1 MKLGYAS
8 SIVKHDVLA
17 PPELTLSQYLKEIAS
32 IGYDSCGIFT
42 YHGQAG
48 YPDYL
53 SRKDRKKLKRLVQD
67 LNLEIAGIGAY
78 GGMLATTEFA
88 YLVDEHEKRY
98 AVNYMKKCVDLA
110 VELNS
115 KVIEDLAGVK
125 PVGMREERAWNSLC
139 KCLKEICDYAN
150 DNNVYLAVEHLGLV
164 DTPQKFLELTKA
176 VRSEALKCVYDP
188 SNMLK
193 YLGQTKKEILDGIR
207 LNADYI
213 VDVHLK
219 GVARDLQF
227 VRPCSD
233 ADYYGQ
239 RDFLKALKDVGYGES
254 VVVEEFEQF
263 YVPSTAER
271 PFRAA
276 RITHEDVGKLLRD
289 LMT

>member
-17 PPELTLSQYLKEIAS
+17 PPELTLSQYLTEIAA

-42 YHGQAG
+42 CHGQAA

-98 AVNYMKKCVDLA
+98 TVNYMKKCVDLA

-125 PVGMREERAWNSLC
+125 PVGMGEERAWNSLC
-139 KCLKEICDYAN
+139 KCLKEICDYAY
-150 DNNVYLAVEHLGLV
+150 DNNVYVAVEHLGLV
-164 DTPQKFLELTKA
+164 DTPQKFLELTNA

-188 SNMLK
+188 SNMFK

-276 RITHEDVGKLLRD
+276 CITHEDVGKLLKD
-289 LMT
+289 LKT